1 MRVSPKKRLPEGYI
15 RRLIIGFVSVL
26 IFSSFVCLFV
36 LVLIIQSITIQPY
49 IVVDQIGTDNITAI
63 KSILVHNKKDFEK
76 LNGIEACMTEYTRRK
91 DCPPV
96 NGR

>member
-15 RRLIIGFVSVL
+15 RRLLIGFVSVS

-36 LVLIIQSITIQPY
+36 LVLIIQSTTIQPY
-49 IVVDQIGTDNITAI
+49 IVVDQIGTDDITAI
-63 KSILVHNKKDFEK
+63 KSILIHNREDFQK
-76 LNGIEACMTEYTRRK
+76 LDGIEACMTEYTRHK
-91 DCPPV
+91 DCPV